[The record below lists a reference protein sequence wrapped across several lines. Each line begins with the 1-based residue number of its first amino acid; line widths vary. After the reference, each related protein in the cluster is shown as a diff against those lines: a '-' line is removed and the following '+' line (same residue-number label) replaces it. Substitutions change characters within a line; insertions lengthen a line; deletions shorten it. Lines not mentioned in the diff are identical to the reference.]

1 MLSNLTRGI
10 STSPATY
17 VSGSMQLL
25 HLEDSSSDAE
35 LIALVIRREWPHC
48 HIRHVTSEAG
58 YQEALETGTFDL
70 ILSDY
75 TLPGFDGLSAL
86 ALARSHAPTTPFLF
100 LSGTIGEE
108 RAVEALKRG
117 ASDYVV
123 KDRPTRLVPA
133 IRQALA
139 LVEEGERRRR
149 TEAALRE
156 NEERFRQIT
165 ENVVELIALLN
176 LEGRRIYANPA
187 YRELLGETTVAVG
200 TDGFGEV
207 HPEDAA
213 RARAVFREAVRTG
226 ATQRAEYR
234 LQLANGCVRQLES
247 HASVLRDGAGH
258 IANVLLVSR
267 DVTARRESEA
277 RLREQASLLD
287 RARDAIV
294 ATDIDHRI
302 AYWNASAERL
312 YGWKAGEVFG
322 HRLDELGLGFDPAR
336 FATARAQ
343 LLATG
348 EWRGDFR
355 LRTKAGETV
364 LVEST
369 WSLVVENDGR
379 PRSILYID
387 TDVTERK
394 KLETQLLRAQ
404 RMESIG
410 TLAGGVAH
418 DLNNVLTPII
428 LSIELLAAKLT
439 SDEDRRLIE
448 KTKASAT
455 HGAALVQQLL
465 AFARGG
471 DAKRT
476 RIDPATALAD
486 LRPLIRQ
493 SLPQAIELVLPA
505 NARAWPIQADATQF
519 NQVLINLCINARD
532 AMPHGG
538 RIEIVATN
546 VTVDAALANV
556 NPGAKPGP
564 YVRISVID
572 SGTGIP
578 AAILDKIFD
587 PFFTTKAAGK
597 GTGLGLS
604 MVAGILKSHGGFVQV
619 ESEPGR
625 GATFHLY
632 FPAVPEPVPAIIRED
647 PPAAARGAGEAILL
661 IDDEPIVRDTLQLLL
676 QRAGYR
682 VFAAD
687 DGNSGIAEFDRRQA
701 EIALVITDM
710 MLPDQVGTEVV
721 KTLRQRRATL
731 PVIAISGM
739 MSSGNFDELLHMQPA
754 IECLSKPL
762 SPAALLGAVRKKLPV
777 AVG

>member
-1 MLSNLTRGI
+1 M
-10 STSPATY
+10 
-17 VSGSMQLL
+17 
-25 HLEDSSSDAE
+25 
-35 LIALVIRREWPHC
+35 
-48 HIRHVTSEAG
+48 
-58 YQEALETGTFDL
+58 
-70 ILSDY
+70 
-75 TLPGFDGLSAL
+75 
-86 ALARSHAPTTPFLF
+86 
-100 LSGTIGEE
+100 
-108 RAVEALKRG
+108 
-117 ASDYVV
+117 
-123 KDRPTRLVPA
+123 
-133 IRQALA
+133 
-139 LVEEGERRRR
+139 
-149 TEAALRE
+149 
-156 NEERFRQIT
+156 
-165 ENVVELIALLN
+165 
-176 LEGRRIYANPA
+176 
-187 YRELLGETTVAVG
+187 
-200 TDGFGEV
+200 
-207 HPEDAA
+207 
-213 RARAVFREAVRTG
+213 VRTG

-234 LQLANGCVRQLES
+234 LRLVNGSERQLES
-247 HASVLRDGAGH
+247 HASVLRDGHGA
-258 IANVLLVSR
+258 IVNVLLVSR
-267 DVTARRESEA
+267 DVTVRREAEV

-294 ATDIDHRI
+294 ATDIEHRI

-312 YGWKAGEVFG
+312 YGWKAGEVYG

-343 LLATG
+343 LLASG

-355 LRTKAGETV
+355 LRTKSGETV

-428 LSIELLAAKLT
+428 LSIELLATKLT
-439 SDEDRRLIE
+439 SEEDRRLIE

-465 AFARGG
+465 AFARGA

-476 RIDPATALAD
+476 RIDPASALTD

-493 SLPQAIELVLPA
+493 SLPSSIELALPA
-505 NARAWPIQADATQF
+505 GEKPWPIQADATQF

-532 AMPHGG
+532 ATPHGG
-538 RIEIVATN
+538 RIQISTAN
-546 VTVDAALANV
+546 VNVDTALANA

-564 YVRISVID
+564 HVRISVID
-572 SGTGIP
+572 SGSGIP
-578 AAILDKIFD
+578 PAIMDKIFD

-604 MVAGILKSHGGFVQV
+604 MVAGILKSHSGFVQV
-619 ESEPGR
+619 ESEVGR
-625 GATFHLY
+625 GTAFHLY
-632 FPAVPEPVPAIIRED
+632 FPAVPEPVPAVIRDD
-647 PPAAARGAGEAILL
+647 PPATRGTGEGILL
-661 IDDEPIVRDTLQLLL
+661 IDDEPTVRDTLQLLL

-682 VFAAD
+682 VFAAA
-687 DGNSGIAEFDRRQA
+687 DGTSGVAEFERQTA

-710 MLPDQVGTEVV
+710 MLPDQTGTEVV
-721 KTLRQRRATL
+721 KTLRRQRPTL

-739 MSSGNFDELLHMQPA
+739 MASGHFDELLHYEPA
-754 IECLSKPL
+754 VECLSKPL
-762 SPAALLGAVRKKLPV
+762 SPATLLGAVRRKLPV
-777 AVG
+777 IA

>member
-1 MLSNLTRGI
+1 
-10 STSPATY
+10 
-17 VSGSMQLL
+17 MQLL
-25 HLEDSSSDAE
+25 HLEDSATDAE

-48 HIRHVTSEAG
+48 NIQHVATATD
-58 YQEALETGTFDL
+58 YRAALEVGSFDL

-86 ALARSHAPTTPFLF
+86 ALARNRYPKTPFLF

-117 ASDYVV
+117 ATDYVI

-133 IRQALA
+133 IRQAMAMLD
-139 LVEEGERRRR
+139 ESERRRR

-165 ENVVELIALLN
+165 ENVLELIALIDRS
-176 LEGRRIYANPA
+176 GRRVYANPA
-187 YRELLGETTVAVG
+187 YRELLGEKAVAVG
-200 TDGFGEV
+200 SDAFAEI
-207 HPEDAA
+207 HPDDRE
-213 RARAVFREAVRTG
+213 RARGLFLQTLATG
-226 ATQRAEYR
+226 ATQHGEYR
-234 LQLANGCVRQLES
+234 LRLPDGSERQLES
-247 HASVLRDGAGH
+247 HASVLRDAAGEFAH
-258 IANVLLVSR
+258 VLLVGR
-267 DVTARRESEA
+267 DVTARRDADA

-287 RARDAIV
+287 RARDAII
-294 ATDIDHRI
+294 ATDLDHRI

-322 HRLDELGLGFDPAR
+322 QRLQDLNLGFDPLK
-336 FATARAQ
+336 FATARTQ
-343 LLATG
+343 LLAGG

-355 LRTKAGETV
+355 LTTKAGETV
-364 LVEST
+364 IVEST

-418 DLNNVLTPII
+418 DLNNVLTPIL
-428 LSIELLAAKLT
+428 LSIELLATKLT
-439 SDEDRRLIE
+439 TQEDRRLIE

-465 AFARGG
+465 AFARGA

-476 RIDPATALAD
+476 RIEPAVALND

-493 SLPQAIELVLPA
+493 SLPPSIDLAIASAERP
-505 NARAWPIQADATQF
+505 WSIQADATQF
-519 NQVLINLCINARD
+519 NQVVINLCINARD
-532 AMPHGG
+532 AMPQGG
-538 RIEIVATN
+538 RVAITTRN
-546 VTVDAALANV
+546 VEVGDALAAA
-556 NPGAKPGP
+556 NPGTRPGTF
-564 YVRISVID
+564 VQISVVD

-578 AAILDKIFD
+578 PAIIEQIFD
-587 PFFTTKAAGK
+587 PFFTTKASGK

-604 MVAGILKSHGGFVQV
+604 MVAGIMKSHGGFVQV

-625 GATFHLY
+625 GAAFHLF
-632 FPAVPEPVPAIIRED
+632 FPAMAEKSPPLFKDEN
-647 PPAAARGAGEAILL
+647 PAAGGSGEGILL
-661 IDDEPIVRDTLQLLL
+661 VDDEPIVRDTLQLLL

-682 VFAAD
+682 VFPAAD
-687 DGNSGIAEFDRRQA
+687 GGTAITEFDRRKA
-701 EIALVITDM
+701 DIALVITDM
-710 MLPDQVGTEVV
+710 MLPDILGTEVV
-721 KTLRQRRATL
+721 RNLRQRRATL
-731 PVIAISGM
+731 PIIAISGM
-739 MSSGNFDELLHMQPA
+739 MGSGDFDELLHASPSV
-754 IECLSKPL
+754 ECLAKPL
-762 SPAALLGAVRKKLPV
+762 SPAALLSAVRRGL
-777 AVG
+777 AAHR